1 MLLCKYLLPMR
12 LSTNFNN
19 INKKIKLD
27 HNKVIYENK
36 DHEKKFIDKINIKQI
51 KFKTKSL
58 NILLPKSI

>member
-1 MLLCKYLLPMR
+1 MR